1 MKSKTLEVIR
11 KYTLTLEAADPSMDG
26 MGEQPMDQGQEQPAP
41 APETEPAAPEE
52 EMPLT
57 SAGEDKYIKDLIDAA
72 LFEPSAEEANTLL
85 NLQSVMELKRYKN
98 AREEVLPFVL
108 GIISKET
115 QNRDMRDEL
124 SKID

>member
-1 MKSKTLEVIR
+1 MKSKTLDIIK
-11 KYTLTLEAADPSMDG
+11 KYTLTMEGVAPSMEEGG
-26 MGEQPMDQGQEQPAP
+26 MDQQQPMEQQPRES
-41 APETEPAAPEE
+41 PEPITPEE

-57 SAGEDKYIKDLIDAA
+57 SEAEDKYIKDLIDAA

-98 AREEVLPFVL
+98 AREEVLPMVL
-108 GIISKET
+108 GIIYRET

-124 SKID
+124 SKLD

>member
-1 MKSKTLEVIR
+1 MKSKTLDIIK
-11 KYTLTLEAADPSMDG
+11 KYTLTVEGVDPSMEEG
-26 MGEQPMDQGQEQPAP
+26 GMDQQQPQANP
-41 APETEPAAPEE
+41 EPAAPEE

-57 SAGEDKYIKDLIDAA
+57 SEAEDKYIKDLIDAA

-98 AREEVLPFVL
+98 AREEVLPMVL
-108 GIISKET
+108 GIIYRET

-124 SKID
+124 SKLD